1 MSETLVF
8 TCLLLDNSSAKI
20 HETHKF
26 SIFFRKKLHLVCLAG
41 CQIRHCVA
49 EFLFIVKKS
58 YFVTCLNYFVCLN
71 VIKKEPPE
79 LLSKKCVLKN
89 FAKFTGKH
97 LCRSLSLNK
106 VPSLWPETFLK
117 TRLRQRYFSVNFVK
131 ILKTPFLQNSPR
143 ELFLLILLWTQ
154 RIKKQERIITILF
167 MVDKLFYK
175 NKYQSPLSTKK
186 IIFLKYNFNITNNPS
201 NIFPKLNVKSFLGL
215 FC

>member
-1 MSETLVF
+1 MFGRV
-8 TCLLLDNSSAKI
+8 LDTPLRGRISFYSK
-20 HETHKF
+20 
-26 SIFFRKKLHLVCLAG
+26 KKLFRYLFKLLVG
-41 CQIRHCVA
+41 
-49 EFLFIVKKS
+49 
-58 YFVTCLNYFVCLN
+58 LN
-71 VIKKEPPE
+71 VIKKELTE
-79 LLSKKCVLKN
+79 LFSKKCVLKN

-175 NKYQSPLSTKK
+175 NKY
-186 IIFLKYNFNITNNPS
+186 
-201 NIFPKLNVKSFLGL
+201 
-215 FC
+215 